1 MFFWF
6 EFFVPIMVFFR
17 PMPPHAVIPT
27 SHLFVGRQ
35 EVRIGV
41 TVIIQPSSTL
51 PLSILF
57 FFSSFNFGQGQGL
70 LTSESDSY
78 GI

>member
-41 TVIIQPSSTL
+41 TVIIQPSST
-51 PLSILF
+51 PPCRFS